1 VGYQKHDRPCDSR
14 VVLPRFSPRLRSW
27 AGALET
33 VFSGPLRRAQI
44 SFAAMWA
51 GESAFM
57 VSLAV
62 VAFRDGGVAA
72 VGVVTAVRM
81 ATAALLTPFLATMAD
96 RGRRERVLAGIGIVR
111 AAMLACAAVVTGT
124 GGPPAATYGFA
135 VVATVALALYRPAHS
150 ALLPALA
157 NSPQDLTSANAV
169 RGMLDSLATL
179 GGPVA
184 AAALLAVSG
193 PAVAFAACSAASLL
207 GGLVVVALPYDTPPR
222 VNPARGS
229 TGRDILEGFRTI
241 AGDRRLSLI
250 TMLGVVQTFTR
261 GCLTVFAV
269 VVAIDLLDTGDP
281 GVGVLNS
288 AVGAGGVLGSLV
300 AFALVRRGGL
310 ATWFG
315 VGVALFG
322 APLALIGAVPEQAT
336 TIVLLGIVG
345 VGNALIDVGG
355 FTMLARLTD
364 EAVLARTFAG
374 FEAILTLGV
383 AFGGLVAPLAIEVL
397 GVRPALVAVGLLA
410 PAAVAASRTAL
421 RRLDGEMRVRDAD
434 IEILRA
440 VPMLGALPAATIEQ
454 LGAGLERAE
463 FAPGQVVFE
472 QGDRGDGF
480 YVVESGRAEV
490 VRHGRLVNTLVHGD
504 GFGEVALLGDRP
516 RTATIRASGK
526 APLRVAILER
536 QAFLTAVTGYP
547 VSATAG
553 HDVVARIQARDA
565 AYLPAAPDDGGEPL
579 AETAEGSAS

>member
-1 VGYQKHDRPCDSR
+1 MFR
-14 VVLPRFSPRLRSW
+14 
-27 AGALET
+27 
-33 VFSGPLRRAQI
+33 GPLRRAQI
-44 SFAAMWA
+44 SFALMWA

-96 RGRRERVLAGIGIVR
+96 RVRRERVLTGIGIVR

-157 NSPQDLTSANAV
+157 NSPGDLTAANAV

-184 AAALLAVSG
+184 AAALLAASEPSV
-193 PAVAFAACSAASLL
+193 VFATCSAASLL

-222 VNPARGS
+222 GNPARRS
-229 TGRDILEGFRTI
+229 AGRAVLEGFTTI
-241 AGDRRLSLI
+241 ARNRTLSLI
-250 TMLGVVQTFTR
+250 TTLGAVQTFTR
-261 GCLTVFAV
+261 GCLTVFTV
-269 VVAIDLLDTGDP
+269 VLAIDLLDTGNP

-288 AVGAGGVLGSLV
+288 AVGAGGVLGSLY
-300 AFALVRRGGL
+300 AFTLVRRGGL

-315 VGVALFG
+315 IGVALFG
-322 APLALIGAVPEQAT
+322 APLALIGVVPERVT
-336 TIVLLGIVG
+336 TIVLLSLVG
-345 VGNALIDVGG
+345 VGNALVDVGG
-355 FTMLARLTD
+355 FTILARLTD
-364 EAVLARTFAG
+364 ETVLARMFAG

-383 AFGGLVAPLAIEVL
+383 AAGGLVAPLIIHML
-397 GVRPALVAVGLLA
+397 GARPALLAVGLLA
-410 PAAVAASRTAL
+410 PTAVAASRTAL
-421 RRLDGEMRVRDAD
+421 RRLDNDMRVRDAD

-454 LGAGLERAE
+454 LGARLEHAE
-463 FAPGQVVFE
+463 FAPGQVVFQ
-472 QGDRGDGF
+472 QGDRGEEF
-480 YVVESGRAEV
+480 YVVESGHAEV
-490 VRHGRLVNTLVHGD
+490 VRHGRLVNTLDHGD
-504 GFGEVALLGDRP
+504 GFGEVALLSDTP
-516 RTATIRASGK
+516 RTATIRAS
-526 APLRVAILER
+526 ANVALRVAILER
-536 QAFLTAVTGYP
+536 PAFLTAVTGYP

-553 HDVVARIQARDA
+553 HEAVARIQARDA
-565 AYLPAAPDDGGEPL
+565 TYLPDATDDGGEPL
-579 AETAEGSAS
+579 AGTAGGSAG